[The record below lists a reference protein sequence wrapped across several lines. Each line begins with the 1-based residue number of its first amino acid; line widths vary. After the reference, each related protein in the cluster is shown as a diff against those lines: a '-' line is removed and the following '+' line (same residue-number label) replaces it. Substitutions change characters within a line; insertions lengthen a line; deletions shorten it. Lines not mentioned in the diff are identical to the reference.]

1 MKVAFVTNYYNHHQK
16 PFADAMY
23 LLLGEDYCLIET
35 SRISQER
42 LKLGWGGDER
52 PSYVLQNFGSSE
64 AFEKCQQ
71 LINEADVVIMGS
83 APRSL
88 LSTRLKAGKF
98 TFFYSER
105 IYKNKPPFY
114 KYPVH
119 FLKNLKNIIRH
130 KNLYLLCASAYTSG
144 DYAKVCTFIN
154 KCYKWGYFTE
164 LKKYDDIDV
173 LIQDKT
179 PASIL
184 WVSRFISWKHPEH
197 ALEVAERL
205 KGDGYKFKL
214 GMIGNGP
221 LEGKIVEAVEKKDLW
236 DSVEILGSMKPD
248 QVRENMEKSA
258 IFLFTSDR
266 NEGWGAVLN
275 ESMNSAC
282 AVVANSAIGSVPFL
296 MEDGENGYMYKDGDV
311 DDLYAKVKRLL
322 DNAEERKRISKNAYK
337 TMVDEWNAENAAKKF
352 VELCKT
358 MLNGEYKPFP
368 FEKGVCSKAEVLKD
382 GWY

>member
-23 LLLGEDYCLIET
+23 SLLGEDYCFIET
-35 SRISQER
+35 SRIGLER

-52 PSYVLQNFGSSE
+52 PPYVLQNFGSPE

-83 APRSL
+83 APWSL
-88 LSTRLKAGKF
+88 LSARLRAEKL
-98 TFFYSER
+98 TFLYSER
-105 IYKNKPPFY
+105 IYKTKPPFY

-119 FLKNLKNIIRH
+119 FLKNFKNIIRH

-144 DYAKVCTFIN
+144 DYAKVFTFIN
-154 KCYKWGYFTE
+154 KAYKWGYFTE
-164 LKKYDDIDV
+164 LKRYDDVDN
-173 LIQDKT
+173 LIEDKT

-184 WVSRFISWKHPEH
+184 WVSRFIPLKHPAH
-197 ALEVAERL
+197 ALKVAERL
-205 KGDGYKFKL
+205 KADGYNFKL
-214 GMIGNGP
+214 SLIGGGP
-221 LEGKIVEAVEKKDLW
+221 LEGKIVETVEKKGLW
-236 DSVEILGSMKPD
+236 DNVEILGSMKPE
-248 QVRENMEKSA
+248 QVREHMEKSE

-311 DDLYAKVKRLL
+311 DDLYQKVKRLL
-322 DNAEERKRISKNAYK
+322 DNAEERKQISKNAYK
-337 TMVDEWNAENAAKKF
+337 TMVNEWNAENAASKF
-352 VELCKT
+352 IKLCE
-358 MLNGEYKPFP
+358 MMDGEYKPFP
-368 FEKGVCSKAEVLKD
+368 FEKGVCSKAEILKD